1 MIGRKSSVR
10 RRIGAG
16 ATLLMMFAAVLTTLA
31 APSGADHEAGH
42 VAVTQLAGSELN
54 KCQGAL
60 PTPGS
65 ENTDKRLV
73 GGTLVPGGTAVFE
86 FTYPF
91 DPTDTTGRQDFVI
104 LDCVFVNDEPV
115 LAFELHGVPNTVSPF
130 IFQFTVDI
138 PTDVVVG
145 SEFCNVGKTTAAPS
159 SAQASNRKAGPACFV
174 VGGDL
179 RVVKVDQAGAPLT
192 GATFSVVCTPT
203 STLLPVIIEGQT
215 GNTYTGTTGTDNAI
229 AIAGPLGTS
238 CVITETVAP
247 PGYVLATPASVTAVI
262 GVDGPDI
269 TFVNPPALGSLAITK
284 VSDTPGTFTFTV
296 DCPGT
301 SVTNQSVTVTVATAG
316 APGTTSAPIAG
327 IPVGTVCT
335 VAETTAPGFNPQ
347 PPQNVTI
354 ALGTNTVTFTNVRQ
368 TGSLVIT
375 KVSDTPGSFTFSV
388 NCPGTSVTNQ
398 SVTVDVTAAGAPGTT
413 SAPIAGI
420 PTGTVCTVTEQPAPG
435 FEPQAPQ
442 NVTIALGTN
451 TVTFTNVRQ
460 TGSLVI
466 TKVSDTPGSFTFTVN
481 CPGTSVTNQSV
492 TVDVTAAGAPGTT
505 SAPVAGIPTGTVCT
519 VTESPAAGFAPQ
531 APQTVTIV
539 QGTNTVTFTNVRLTG
554 DLVVAKTTVDG
565 TGTFN
570 FTVDCN
576 PGTVFDQTFQL
587 TNNETRR
594 IAGIPTGTT
603 CSVVEAANALFT
615 SAVTPGNGTVV
626 IAAGDNLVSFTNTAR
641 PPVLAVTKT
650 ADAGSVVA
658 GGTVG
663 YTVTV
668 TNTGAGR
675 AVSVTLD
682 DPLPTLAGVNWAISP
697 AFAGP
702 GTCTVNGSAPAQTLT
717 CSFGN
722 MDPGASATVRLSS
735 GTTAATAGSLVN
747 TATARAANF
756 GPVTATATIVVT
768 VPTAVLGAAQTAPE
782 ATVPAPTTTTTA
794 APAPTTT
801 TTVAP
806 RVLSQSL
813 PRTGVDAL
821 TMVGLGLGLVLVGAA
836 LKRGGRS
843 RRSDG

>member
-1 MIGRKSSVR
+1 M
-10 RRIGAG
+10 G
-16 ATLLMMFAAVLTTLA
+16 ATLLVVIAAVLTALT
-31 APSGADHEAGH
+31 APSGANHEPGH

-54 KCQGAL
+54 KCQGAM

-73 GGTLVPGGTAVFE
+73 GGSLVPGGTAIFE

-91 DPTDTTGRQDFVI
+91 DPTDTSGRQDFVI
-104 LDCVFVNDEPV
+104 LDCVFVNDEPI
-115 LAFELHGVPNTVSPF
+115 LAFELHGVPNAVSPF

-138 PTDVVVG
+138 PSTVVVG

-174 VGGDL
+174 VGGDM
-179 RVVKVDQAGAPLT
+179 RVVKVDPAGAPLT
-192 GATFSVVCTPT
+192 GATFSVVCTPS
-203 STLLPVIIEGQT
+203 STLLPVIIEGEPRT
-215 GNTYTGTTGTDNAI
+215 TYTGTTGTDNAI
-229 AIAGPLGTS
+229 TIAGPHGTS
-238 CVITETVAP
+238 CVITETAAP
-247 PGYVLATPASVTAVI
+247 PGYVVASPASVTAVI
-262 GVDGPDI
+262 GVGNPVV
-269 TFVNPPALGSLAITK
+269 TFVNPLALGSLAITK
-284 VSDTPGTFTFTV
+284 ISDTPGTFGFTV
-296 DCPGT
+296 NCPGT
-301 SVTNQSVTVTVATAG
+301 SVTNQPVSITVASAG
-316 APGTTSAPIAG
+316 APGTTSAPSAG

-335 VAETTAPGFNPQ
+335 VTETTAPGFNPQ

-375 KVSDTPGSFTFSV
+375 KVSDTPGSFTFAV

-398 SVTVDVTAAGAPGTT
+398 SVTVNVTAAGAPGTT

-420 PTGTVCTVTEQPAPG
+420 PTGTVCTVTETTAP
-435 FEPQAPQ
+435 
-442 NVTIALGTN
+442 
-451 TVTFTNVRQ
+451 
-460 TGSLVI
+460 
-466 TKVSDTPGSFTFTVN
+466 
-481 CPGTSVTNQSV
+481 
-492 TVDVTAAGAPGTT
+492 
-505 SAPVAGIPTGTVCT
+505 
-519 VTESPAAGFAPQ
+519 GFAPQ

-554 DLVVAKTTVDG
+554 TLVVAKTTVDG

-576 PGTVFDQTFQL
+576 PGTAFDQTFQL
-587 TNNETRR
+587 TNTETRR
-594 IAGIPTGTT
+594 ISGIPTGTT

-615 SAVTPGNGTVV
+615 SVVTPANGTAV

-675 AVSVTLD
+675 AVNVTLA

-702 GTCTVNGSAPAQTLT
+702 GTCTVNGTAPAQTLT

-722 MDPGASATVRLSS
+722 MDPAASATVRLSS

-768 VPTAVLGAAQTAPE
+768 VPTAVLSATQTAPE
-782 ATVPAPTTTTTA
+782 TTVPAPTTTTTA
-794 APAPTTT
+794 PAPATTT
-801 TTVAP
+801 TIAP
-806 RVLSQSL
+806 QVLSQSL
-813 PRTGVDAL
+813 PRTGVDAM
-821 TMVGLGLGLVLVGAA
+821 TMVALGLGLVLLGAA
-836 LKRGGRS
+836 LKRSARS
-843 RRSDG
+843 RRTDG

>member
-1 MIGRKSSVR
+1 VIGRKSSVR

-375 KVSDTPGSFTFSV
+375 KVSDTPGSFTF
-388 NCPGTSVTNQ
+388 
-398 SVTVDVTAAGAPGTT
+398 
-413 SAPIAGI
+413 
-420 PTGTVCTVTEQPAPG
+420 
-435 FEPQAPQ
+435 
-442 NVTIALGTN
+442 
-451 TVTFTNVRQ
+451 
-460 TGSLVI
+460 
-466 TKVSDTPGSFTFTVN
+466 TVN

-756 GPVTATATIVVT
+756 CPVTATATIVVT